1 MAIDFP
7 KVVSMN
13 KPNSKKNQPR
23 ILVYASHPI
32 LAALTQFRLRLLE
45 LSPVVVTNEQE
56 WQAEIL
62 HSLPSLVIIDLE
74 LSSGMALSLIEQ
86 LACNEVTSR
95 IPVLCMSS
103 EGDLSTAEKAFQAG
117 ASDFLVVPFDPIL
130 LENKVRQLLSKPEQR
145 LAASSNRKSLTVAG
159 SR

>member
-1 MAIDFP
+1 M
-7 KVVSMN
+7 
-13 KPNSKKNQPR
+13 SKAESKNGQPR
-23 ILVYASHPI
+23 IIVYASHPI

-45 LSPVVVTNEQE
+45 LAPVVVSSEQE
-56 WQAEIL
+56 WQSEL
-62 HSLPSLVIIDLE
+62 LQSLPSLVIIDLE
-74 LSSGMALSLIEQ
+74 LNSGMALSLIEQ

-117 ASDFLVVPFDPIL
+117 AADFLVVPFDPIL
-130 LENKVRQLLSKPEQR
+130 LENKVRQHLNQPELRLS
-145 LAASSNRKSLTVAG
+145 AGSNRKSLTAAA